1 MFSCDTDEGIV
12 YYVFMTNTSLVYIHL
27 SWLFHSARRDIKV
40 RMIQK
45 HKSHLMFP
53 KYQALCDPIKISSTV
68 LLNSVTR
75 ALLKP
80 DDLLLSTRSKLLSFL
95 NWISMKLFLKC
106 LEARRGLT
114 YKTTKL
120 LLCFSLE
127 MKLEAEKISIVNITD
142 HKKIEEYD
150 TSNIRYDH

>member
-1 MFSCDTDEGIV
+1 MLSCDTDEWIV
-12 YYVFMTNTSLVYIHL
+12 CYVFMTNTSLVYIHL
-27 SWLFHSARRDIKV
+27 SWLFHSARRDIRV

-53 KYQALCDPIKISSTV
+53 KYQALCDPIKTSSNV

-80 DDLLLSTRSKLLSFL
+80 DDLLLSTRNKLHSFL
-95 NWISMKLFLKC
+95 NWISMKPFLKY
-106 LEARRGLT
+106 LEARRRLT

-120 LLCFSLE
+120 LLFFPRNE
-127 MKLEAEKISIVNITD
+127 IVSRGNQHCKYYWSQKNWIVAIYCMI
-142 HKKIEEYD
+142 H
-150 TSNIRYDH
+150 NQ